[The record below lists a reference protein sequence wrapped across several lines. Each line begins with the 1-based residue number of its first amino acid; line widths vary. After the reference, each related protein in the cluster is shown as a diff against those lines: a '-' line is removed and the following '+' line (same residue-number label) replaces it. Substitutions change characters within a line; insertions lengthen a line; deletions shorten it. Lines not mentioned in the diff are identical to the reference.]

1 MVFEGR
7 DILAVNTAY
16 SGICRVD
23 IGLWLDPPPPE
34 AEADA
39 PRANG
44 STPSR

>member
-23 IGLWLDPPPPE
+23 IGLWLDPPPPDSDP
-34 AEADA
+34 DA
-39 PRANG
+39 PLAG
-44 STPSR
+44 VATPTR